1 MVGIYLTKNNF
12 KMSNIET
19 IPVCGRQRGNT
30 TGATNGSET
39 TYPSE
44 VRALTP
50 VFSGVPVTRLLFYVT
65 LYTVPCAIGQ
75 TYQPSLGTDIFFA
88 IAAFTYA
95 PYSLNTV
102 NSSGILNIDLLN
114 TTAFNYCQKVRIFI
128 IYFCNA
134 EWSFSCYLRA
144 VRFNGF

>member
-1 MVGIYLTKNNF
+1 MQIMGCFFIVGDTKTVIYEGEEKTLTGEGDPSKCL
-12 KMSNIET
+12 T
-19 IPVCGRQRGNT
+19 IINSFLESAADDMC
-30 TGATNGSET
+30 
-39 TYPSE
+39 YPK
-44 VRALTP
+44 
-50 VFSGVPVTRLLFYVT
+50 
-65 LYTVPCAIGQ
+65 PCAIGQ

-134 EWSFSCYLRA
+134 EWSFSFYLRA
-144 VRFNGF
+144 VRFNGFSLKRFN